1 MNQKVV
7 KQIVVGI
14 AALVVMILFTACAGV
29 GTTPG
34 GTTFSGSVVSVNA
47 QNHSV
52 TLNVNGQNQ
61 TISGLTDQEIALL
74 QNQVGKVYAIQVTQ
88 NSDSSYSIVTG
99 TNVTPEANETPSNN
113 ETPSSVNEPG
123 SIEFIGSVKS
133 NDNGKLVV
141 SMPDGSS
148 SLKISTNAQTDLG
161 DFNGSLP
168 GVNTRVKVQATAN
181 TDESFTATKIGN
193 VDSSDDAS
201 IVTFQ
206 GVTTRAVSSDRMIYF
221 SVGTKSFSYAIA
233 STADLGDFNNNAQ
246 SIGNSASIKVT
257 VQFNG
262 NTGTVIK
269 VSNNNGQ

>member
-7 KQIVVGI
+7 KQFVVGI

-34 GTTFSGSVVSVNA
+34 GTTTFSGSVVSVNA

-88 NSDSSYSIVTG
+88 NSDGSYNIENG
-99 TNVTPEANETPSNN
+99 TNVTPEANETQTSNN
-113 ETPSSVNEPG
+113 ETPSVNEPG
-123 SIEFIGSVKS
+123 SIEFIGNVTNNS
-133 NDNGKLVV
+133 NSNFVV
-141 SMPDGSS
+141 SMPNGSS
-148 SLKISTNAQTDLG
+148 LSMSTNTQTDLG

-181 TDESFTATKIGN
+181 TDGSFTATKIGN
-193 VDSSDDAS
+193 VDSSDDANQLQL
-201 IVTFQ
+201 Q
-206 GVTTRAVSSDRMIYF
+206 GVTTQAVGSGNVINIA
-221 SVGTKSFSYAIA
+221 VGNKSFHFSIG
-233 STADLGDFNNNAQ
+233 SGADLGDFNNNAQ
-246 SIGNSASIKVT
+246 SIGNGAAVKVT
-257 VQFNG
+257 VEFNG
-262 NTGTVIK
+262 TTGTVTKI
-269 VSNNNGQ
+269 SNPNQ

>member
-7 KQIVVGI
+7 KQIVVSI
-14 AALVVMILFTACAGV
+14 AALVVMVLFTACAGV

-34 GTTFSGSVVSVNA
+34 GTTTFSGSVVSVNA

-61 TISGLTDQEIALL
+61 TVSGLTDQEIALL

-99 TNVTPEANETPSNN
+99 TNVTPEANETSSNN

-123 SIEFIGSVKS
+123 SIEFIGNVTSSS
-133 NDNGKLVV
+133 NGNLVV
-141 SMPDGSS
+141 GMPNGSS
-148 SLKISTNAQTDLG
+148 LSMSTNGQTDLG
-161 DFNGSLP
+161 DFNNVLP
-168 GVNTRVKVQATAN
+168 GANTHVKVQATAN
-181 TDESFTATKIGN
+181 TDGSFTATKIGN

-201 IVTFQ
+201 IVTFK
-206 GVTTRAVSSDRMIYF
+206 GVTTSAVGSDRVIHF
-221 SVGTKSFSYAIA
+221 SVGNKSFSYAIA

-246 SIGNSASIKVT
+246 SIGNSASVKVT

-262 NTGTVIK
+262 TTGTATK
-269 VSNNNGQ
+269 VSNNGQ

>member
-7 KQIVVGI
+7 KQIVVSI
-14 AALVVMILFTACAGV
+14 AALVVMVLFTACAGV

-34 GTTFSGSVVSVNA
+34 GTTFRGSVVSVNA
-47 QNHSV
+47 QSHSV
-52 TLNVNGQNQ
+52 TLSVNGQNQ

-123 SIEFIGSVKS
+123 SIEFIGNVTNSS
-133 NDNGKLVV
+133 NSNFAV
-141 SMPDGSS
+141 SMPNGSS
-148 SLKISTNAQTDLG
+148 LSMSTNAQTDLG

-168 GVNTRVKVQATAN
+168 GVNTHVKVQATAN
-181 TDESFTATKIGN
+181 TDGSFTATKIGN

-201 IVTFQ
+201 IVTF
-206 GVTTRAVSSDRMIYF
+206 
-221 SVGTKSFSYAIA
+221 
-233 STADLGDFNNNAQ
+233 
-246 SIGNSASIKVT
+246 
-257 VQFNG
+257 
-262 NTGTVIK
+262 
-269 VSNNNGQ
+269 

>member
-14 AALVVMILFTACAGV
+14 AALVVMVLFTACAGV

-34 GTTFSGSVVSVNA
+34 GTTTFSGSVVSVNA

-52 TLNVNGQNQ
+52 TLSVNGQNQ

-123 SIEFIGSVKS
+123 SIEFIGNVTSSS
-133 NDNGKLVV
+133 NSNLVV
-141 SMPDGSS
+141 GMPNGLSLSM
-148 SLKISTNAQTDLG
+148 STNAQTDLK
-161 DFNGSLP
+161 DFNNVLP
-168 GVNTRVKVQATAN
+168 GANTHVKVQATAN
-181 TDESFTATKIGN
+181 TDGSFTATKIGN

-201 IVTFQ
+201 IVTFK
-206 GVTTRAVSSDRMIYF
+206 GVTTSAVSSDHMIRF
-221 SVGTKSFSYAIA
+221 SVGNKSFSYAIA
-233 STADLGDFNNNAQ
+233 STADLGDFNNSAQ
-246 SIGNSASIKVT
+246 SIGNSASVKVT

-269 VSNNNGQ
+269 VSNKNGQ